1 LPPEGSFV
9 NPNGISEYPDFSPNS
24 STADDGA
31 SYLRRLKADKADTAP
46 ATPVSSPNT
55 KANGGDWKERRRSPR
70 IRCSGSAEFVAD
82 GSDVRLWGTIT
93 DISQHGCYVE
103 MSNTFPIGTKV
114 HLVLKSYGIRI
125 LVSGEVRTSYP
136 ALGMGILF
144 AELVPQEAK
153 ELGRLLAA
161 LSGSNAFAS
170 TPPAQE
176 NLLDDPSQPA
186 DPRALLKE
194 VTEFFRK
201 ESLLSRDQFHEIA
214 KRIRRP

>member
-1 LPPEGSFV
+1 V
-9 NPNGISEYPDFSPNS
+9 NPNVISDYPDFSSES
-24 STADDGA
+24 SKGDDGA
-31 SYLRRLKADKADTAP
+31 SYLRRLKADRAEIAP
-46 ATPVSSPNT
+46 STPASTPDT
-55 KANGGDWKERRRSPR
+55 KANAGDWKERRKSPR

-82 GSDVRLWGTIT
+82 GSNVRLWGTIT

-136 ALGMGILF
+136 ALGMGIHF

-153 ELGRLLAA
+153 QLNRLLAA

-176 NLLDDPSQPA
+176 NLPDDSPQPPDA
-186 DPRALLKE
+186 RALLKE

-201 ESLLSRDQFHEIA
+201 ESLLSRDEFHEIT
-214 KRIRRP
+214 KRVRRP